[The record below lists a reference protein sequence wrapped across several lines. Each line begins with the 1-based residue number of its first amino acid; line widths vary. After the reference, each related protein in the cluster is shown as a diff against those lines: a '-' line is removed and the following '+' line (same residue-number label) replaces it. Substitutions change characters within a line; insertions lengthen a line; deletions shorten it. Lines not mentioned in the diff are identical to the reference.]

1 MEEARTRA
9 EAAVRALPAGETSWN
24 AMGVLALFVQARQ
37 RAILDAQRGKK
48 SWPAEWLAD
57 INDTYVVLERHPL
70 GADHQFAAHHDFLK
84 ALGARDHADRVLSAG
99 LARFPESW
107 LLHER
112 LRIQAL
118 EARGVDGLEAAYT
131 DLLRSEPRSPSI
143 DWFAGYASLVTAEYY
158 RRAGNPAAAGD
169 AYGRAISHYEHG
181 IELNPATRASADHY
195 VALALAGRARLAFE
209 GGEGARAVDE
219 LLSSFARKAEAAAT
233 LDGLN
238 LSAVDTAKM
247 LLARLHAEGPVEL
260 ATRLQDALDALDP
273 ALLELPAYE
282 REVAGVAPAVG
293 LGR

>member
-1 MEEARTRA
+1 
-9 EAAVRALPAGETSWN
+9 
-24 AMGVLALFVQARQ
+24 
-37 RAILDAQRGKK
+37 
-48 SWPAEWLAD
+48 
-57 INDTYVVLERHPL
+57 
-70 GADHQFAAHHDFLK
+70 
-84 ALGARDHADRVLSAG
+84 
-99 LARFPESW
+99 
-107 LLHER
+107 
-112 LRIQAL
+112 
-118 EARGVDGLEAAYT
+118 
-131 DLLRSEPRSPSI
+131 
-143 DWFAGYASLVTAEYY
+143 VTAEYY